1 MKIQIRKAKP
11 SDVPHIFSMLKEL
24 AKFEKLSKMLKIT
37 EEVLLK
43 DLFGSKKIIFANVAQ
58 VEDQVIGYAIY
69 FYNYS
74 TFLGKKGIYL
84 EDLYV
89 KPKFRKLGAGKKLLS
104 TLIEEAKKNS
114 LGRVE
119 WSVLDW
125 NQNAIDFYKSMGA
138 EILPDWRTCRVKI

>member
-1 MKIQIRKAKP
+1 MKIQIRKAKS

-24 AKFEKLSKMLKIT
+24 AKFEKLSKLLKVT
-37 EEVLLK
+37 EEVLLR

-104 TLIEEAKKNS
+104 ALIEDAKKNS

-138 EILPDWRTCRVKI
+138 EILPDWRTCRVTI